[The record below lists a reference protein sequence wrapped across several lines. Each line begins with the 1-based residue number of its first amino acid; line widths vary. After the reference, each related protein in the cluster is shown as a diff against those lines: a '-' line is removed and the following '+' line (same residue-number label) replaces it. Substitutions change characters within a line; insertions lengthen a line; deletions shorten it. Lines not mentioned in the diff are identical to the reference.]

1 MNQTARI
8 EMWTCLANDAAGIA
22 QAVAAAGETGDRRTT
37 CAPAKDLGM
46 RMAAARGQAR
56 GLDYT
61 RLPYGAWE
69 TGREFLRLLEG
80 VIGEDS
86 APEVRL
92 QHAGDLVVVA
102 GRLVEILA
110 TSAHRPRADLD

>member
-8 EMWTCLANDAAGIA
+8 EMWTSLANEVAEIAGPYA
-22 QAVAAAGETGDRRTT
+22 EARAAAQSAWND
-37 CAPAKDLGM
+37 PALSM
-46 RMAAARGQAR
+46 RAAAVRGQAR
-56 GLDYT
+56 GLDFT
-61 RLPYGAWE
+61 RLPFPAWE
-69 TGREFLRLLEG
+69 AGREFLWLLDM
-80 VIGEDS
+80 VIGEDHL
-86 APEVRL
+86 PEVRL